1 MELALSS
8 AAPLHIGVLFVG
20 RTLVILRVIGACS
33 VCVMVSHNHWCG
45 VQSVV
50 PELYIPL
57 EQLRAIKP
65 EPYTLVK
72 EKHAFSIQ
80 TKDDVYYLSL
90 DCSMSNIPGWSETDE
105 SLEQN
110 IVAWIAFLKALRY
123 CHRKP
128 KHRYFG

>member
-1 MELALSS
+1 LELALSS

-20 RTLVILRVIGACS
+20 RTLVILREIGACS
-33 VCVMVSHNHWCG
+33 VITIG
-45 VQSVV
+45 ALLQSVV